1 MRATYLDTVSVP
13 GVPRVLYLRDADGR
27 SASSWTD
34 RQYAASRV
42 VAAEAVRL
50 IAEMTGQFDVN
61 WWAIDAVAL
70 EELTGG

>member
-1 MRATYLDTVSVP
+1 MYLQ
-13 GVPRVLYLRDADGR
+13 

-34 RQYAASRV
+34 RQEAASRV

-50 IAEMTGQFDVN
+50 VAEMVGQFDVN

-70 EELTGG
+70 EEVPGGT